1 MTLSM
6 DQLKEA
12 AVYLQELGFGAKHDP
27 ASTASTWTA
36 PHGLG
41 GIFSPG
47 AVRPEMY
54 STIPR
59 PTNNFMG
66 RIPLIQSNKDNE
78 IYEILTGVTAT
89 QGNAAADSCSEGPT
103 PGRLK
108 VCRQTFAWGE
118 MKVDTEVHRLANFG
132 RRLDYQ
138 DMDRQVLNFQ
148 APNSPYIPQVPTM
161 DLNTRLG
168 KQFVEL
174 GLGVELAME
183 YVDFVGVAGSTSNSA
198 YLNLYISQ
206 YAGLE
211 SLVKTGYVDSVSSV
225 ACSAADSIIVT
236 HNAPIGST
244 GTNGGSFIQN
254 MVDLYFAAKERA
266 RVVGMADVDFAFV
279 MHPKA
284 WRAVAEVW
292 ACAYWTDRCAG
303 TQYNETQRDA
313 MRITEFRDELYRG
326 QYLLVDGDPVP
337 VLLSTGIPATG
348 VSSNVYNTD
357 IYLIPLSWRGRPL
370 IFRQYF
376 PLANAEAQQ
385 FLGME
390 NDARVI
396 NNGLYAVGK
405 RSANGLCTKFEFYS
419 KHRLILD
426 TPFLAGRVNDV
437 QITFRASTLDV
448 RVGESN
454 YRNGGQSTR
463 F

>member
-1 MTLSM
+1 MSLNLE
-6 DQLKEA
+6 QLKEA

-27 ASTASTWTA
+27 SSTASTWTA
-36 PHGLG
+36 PHGTG

-47 AVRPEMY
+47 AVRPDMY

-59 PTNNFMG
+59 PTNNLIG
-66 RIPLIQSNKDNE
+66 QIPLMQSNKDNE
-78 IYEILTGVTAT
+78 IYEILTGVTQT

-138 DMDRQVLNFQ
+138 DNDRNVLNFMP
-148 APNSPYIPQVPTM
+148 ADSPYIPQVPSL

-183 YVDFVGVAGSTSNSA
+183 YVDFVGTAGSTSNSA

-211 SLVKTGYVDSVSSV
+211 NLVKTGHTDSVTSV
-225 ACSAADSIIVT
+225 ACTAADSIIIA
-236 HNAPIGST
+236 HNAPIGS
-244 GTNGGSFIQN
+244 NGVNSVSFVAN
-254 MVDLYFAAKERA
+254 MVDMYFGASERA
-266 RVVGMADVDFAFV
+266 RIVGMADTQFAFV

-292 ACAYWTDRCAG
+292 ACQYDTDRCAG
-303 TQYNETQRDA
+303 SQYAENNRNA
-313 MRITEFRDELYRG
+313 MEVTRFRDEMYRG
-326 QYLLVDGDPVP
+326 QYLLVDGVPVP
-337 VLLSTGIPATG
+337 VLLSTGVPATG
-348 VSSNVYNTD
+348 VSNNVYNTD
-357 IYLIPLSWRGRPL
+357 IYLLPLSWRGRPL
-370 IFRQYF
+370 LFRQYF
-376 PLANAEAQQ
+376 PLANAEAQT
-385 FLGME
+385 FLGLE

-405 RSANGLCTKFEFYS
+405 RSTNGLCTKFEFYS

-437 QITFRASTLDV
+437 QITFRAQSRDV
-448 RVGESN
+448 RVGESL
-454 YRNGGQSTR
+454 YADGGTSSR

>member
-1 MTLSM
+1 MTLTPE
-6 DQLKEA
+6 QLKEA
-12 AVYLQELGFGAKHDP
+12 AAFLHELGVGAKHDP
-27 ASTASTWTA
+27 STTASTWVA
-36 PHGLG
+36 PHGTG
-41 GIFSPG
+41 GLFSSG
-47 AVRPEMY
+47 AVRPDMY
-54 STIPR
+54 STVPR
-59 PTNNFMG
+59 PTNGFIG

-78 IYEILTGVTAT
+78 IYEILTGVTQTA
-89 QGNAAADSCSEGPT
+89 GNAAADSCSEGPT

-138 DMDRQVLNFQ
+138 DNDRNVLNFQ
-148 APNSPYIPQVPTM
+148 PPASPYIPQAPSL

-183 YVDFVGVAGSTSNSA
+183 YVDFVGVAGSSSNSA

-211 SLVKTGYVDSVSSV
+211 NLVKTGYTDSVTSV
-225 ACSAADSIIVT
+225 ACSAADSIVIT
-236 HNAPIGST
+236 HNAPIGSA
-244 GTNGGSFIQN
+244 GTNGGTFIQN
-254 MVDLYFAAKERA
+254 MVDLYYSAKERA
-266 RVVGMADVDFAFV
+266 RIVGMADTEFAFV

-303 TQYNETQRDA
+303 AQYEEVNLNA
-313 MRITEFRDELYRG
+313 MEVSRFRDELYRG
-326 QYLLVDGDPVP
+326 QFLLVDGEAVP

-348 VSSNVYNTD
+348 VSNNVYNTD
-357 IYLIPLSWRGRPL
+357 IYLIPMAWRGRPL
-370 IFRQYF
+370 LFRQYF
-376 PLANAEAQQ
+376 PLSNAEASD
-385 FLGME
+385 FLSME

-405 RSANGLCTKFEFYS
+405 RSTNGLCTKFEFYS

-437 QITFRASTLDV
+437 QVTFRASSLDV
-448 RVGESN
+448 RVGESL
-454 YRNGGQSTR
+454 YRNGGTSSR